1 MPIPV
6 LLVVGPTA
14 SGKSALALA
23 LAEALGGE
31 IVSADAFAVYRDLDI
46 GTAKPSAGDRARVP
60 HHLIDCLD
68 CGESCNAARWL
79 ALAEAAIADIHARGR
94 RVVVAGG
101 TPLYTKVLQE
111 GLSAGAPKDEQ
122 VRADLDARWEREGK
136 DALHA
141 ELARVDPIYA
151 AAHPAND
158 RRRIVRALE
167 VYRLTGRP
175 YSSFHTTDGGRREDL
190 RCHSLGLQWPRDELY
205 RRINA
210 RAKALFA
217 AGLVDEVRRVRDRL
231 SAEARQ
237 GVGYKEVIDHLDGG
251 IGIDTA
257 IEQVKRHSR
266 HLAKHQLTWY
276 KRFRDI
282 VWLPGDAPDLVE
294 RATALAWDFFRRVDA
309 ERERTGEG
317 EGMIPGSA
325 GRRTDT

>member
-1 MPIPV
+1 MPPIPV

-23 LAEALGGE
+23 LAEALDGE

-46 GTAKPSAGDRARVP
+46 GTAKPTAAERARVP

-79 ALAEAAIADIHARGR
+79 ALAEAAIADIRARGK

-101 TPLYTKVLQE
+101 TPLYTKILQE
-111 GLSAGAPKDEQ
+111 GLSAGAPRDEQ
-122 VRADLDARWEREGK
+122 VRADLDARWDHEGK
-136 DALHA
+136 EALHA
-141 ELARVDPIYA
+141 ELARIDPVYA
-151 AAHPAND
+151 TAHPAND

-167 VYRLTGRP
+167 VYHLTGRP
-175 YSSFHTTDGGRREDL
+175 YSSFHTTDGRRRDDL
-190 RCHSLGLQWPRDELY
+190 ACCSIGLQWPREEIY
-205 RRINA
+205 HRINA
-210 RAKALFA
+210 RAKAMFTT
-217 AGLVDEVRRVRDRL
+217 GLVDEVRRVRDRL
-231 SAEARQ
+231 SPEARQ
-237 GVGYKEVIDHLDGG
+237 GVGYKEVIDHLDGK
-251 IGIDTA
+251 IDLDTA

-294 RATALAWDFFRRVDA
+294 RAIAHAREFFQRADA
-309 ERERTGEG
+309 AREKTGEG
-317 EGMIPGSA
+317 EK
-325 GRRTDT
+325 GRM